1 MFRVGLGYDIHP
13 FGGDGPLVLGG
24 VVIEGPGLAGHSD
37 ADAVCHAVA
46 DSVLGPTGLPDLGML
61 FPATDERWRD
71 ASSVEMLRDVVGRI
85 AADGW
90 WIGNV
95 DVVIAAERPKLA
107 PHIPQMVTTLTEVLR
122 AAQEPLGVGIH
133 VSVKPKRGEGIGTI
147 GRGEGIACWAVTL
160 LERA

>member
-1 MFRVGLGYDIHP
+1 MFRVGLGYDVHP

-24 VVIEGPGLAGHSD
+24 VVIEGPGLVGHSD

-46 DSVLGPTGLPDLGML
+46 DSVLGATGLPDLGTL
-61 FPATDERWRD
+61 FPATDERWRG
-71 ASSVEMLRDVVGRI
+71 ASSLELLRDVVGRI

-107 PHIPQMVTTLTEVLR
+107 PHIPQMAATLTDVLR
-122 AAQEPLGVGIH
+122 AAQEPLGPGIH

>member
-1 MFRVGLGYDIHP
+1 MFRVGLGYDVHP

-133 VSVKPKRGEGIGTI
+133 VSVKPKRGEGIGSI

>member
-1 MFRVGLGYDIHP
+1 MFRVGLGYDVHP

-61 FPATDERWRD
+61 FPATDERWRG

-95 DVVIAAERPKLA
+95 DIVIAAERPKLA
-107 PHIPQMVTTLTEVLR
+107 PHIPEMVTTLTEVLR